1 MFIVILMI
9 KQIHFKCYGSQY
21 LILKQQSHSFY
32 FFSCSDQLEYIKEF
46 LPEMVYSPT
55 CITSLCLTKQNSLL
69 HQKKEAVYLLAV
81 LPESWLQ
88 RLLLSWLW
96 VSFHG
101 KAVQDKRVHWN
112 RVFGML
118 PTIFLKFSVLKFIHK
133 FFFLNTVV
141 EDNQY
146 AFKISLNIFRN
157 IKKFSYNF
165 FLSKR
170 VSATDLKGLDLHTGS
185 FTLRQIKAATNNFDV
200 AFKIGEGG
208 FGSVYKVLYYRLYM
222 NTCFCLI
229 A

>member
-1 MFIVILMI
+1 
-9 KQIHFKCYGSQY
+9 
-21 LILKQQSHSFY
+21 
-32 FFSCSDQLEYIKEF
+32 
-46 LPEMVYSPT
+46 
-55 CITSLCLTKQNSLL
+55 
-69 HQKKEAVYLLAV
+69 
-81 LPESWLQ
+81 
-88 RLLLSWLW
+88 
-96 VSFHG
+96 
-101 KAVQDKRVHWN
+101 
-112 RVFGML
+112 ML

-208 FGSVYKVLYYRLYM
+208 FGSVYKVLYYRLDM

-229 A
+229 AYNYYFRLVLLIEESFSISQTVQGILADSTVIVSFCFLIQES